1 MSRSWSKKKL
11 DPNNYQ
17 LIYKAPP
24 VIIKE
29 KQGEN
34 GALSHK
40 AGAFKEILEELKH
53 PIRSLQFGEEFRI

>member
-1 MSRSWSKKKL
+1 MNKSLGKKKL
-11 DPNNYQ
+11 GPNNYQ
-17 LIYKAPP
+17 LIPKAPP

-53 PIRSLQFGEEFRI
+53 PIRSLQFGGEFRI

>member
-1 MSRSWSKKKL
+1 MNQLLNKKKL
-11 DPNNYQ
+11 GPNNYQ
-17 LIYKAPP
+17 LISSAPP

-29 KQGEN
+29 EQGEN

-53 PIRSLQFGEEFRI
+53 PIRSLQFGGEFRV